1 MSGEGAPRED
11 TRGVRDYLAGAMNFL
26 GHLYLSGDDPL
37 VITGNF
43 MADAVKGR
51 DLSRFALPVQEGI
64 RLHRRID
71 SFTDRPRADHAGRA
85 ARRAHAGRYA
95 PVVMDLFY
103 DHLLARH
110 WERWHRDTLP
120 DFARRMYGVLNAHA
134 HLMPERTQRMLPYM
148 IAHDWLASYAELDG
162 LGQALHGL
170 SRRVPAGGA
179 MSGAERVM
187 AEHRG
192 DFEDE
197 FNAFLPAI
205 RDHIALPA

>member
-1 MSGEGAPRED
+1 MSGEGARRED
-11 TRGVRDYLAGAMNFL
+11 PRCAWGYLASAMNFL

-85 ARRAHAGRYA
+85 ALRAHADRYA

-103 DHLLARH
+103 DHLLARQ
-110 WERWHRDTLP
+110 WERWHAEPLP
-120 DFARRMYGVLNAHA
+120 AFAQRMYRLLRAHA
-134 HLMPERTQRMLPYM
+134 QLMPERTQRMLPYM
-148 IAHDWLASYAELDG
+148 IARDWLTRYAGLDG
-162 LGQALHGL
+162 LGEALHGL
-170 SRRVPAGGA
+170 SVRVPGGA
-179 MSGAERVM
+179 AMAGAERVM
-187 AEHRG
+187 AEHLRY
-192 DFEDE
+192 FEDE
-197 FNAFLPAI
+197 FDAFLPAL
-205 RDHIALPA
+205 REHIAVPA